1 MNIIGIIILFWIL
14 RAILNG
20 RGVTF
25 GSNASTAN
33 SAPTPWFPIRF
44 FIFWGV
50 ISASGALLVSLSP
63 VAASLWTIAGTLILC
78 FPSWVAQLTIRLGW
92 VKASY
97 YLGGHAQAIHTKDPY
112 SGALFYGWRAL
123 HYVKPEKREL
133 LRDWLQTRLSNR
145 KAVLRSGTMV
155 VQVLLKHGQVSDEQL
170 MEQLRLLGG
179 CNKRLIPGNIS
190 RYCFRYMLARDLP
203 TGDWRLI
210 RATTVQWL
218 DAGYNPLAKWLH
230 EVHWNKS
237 RAHKW
242 PIRLFLF
249 YRYLLAGMP
258 GVARHLPP
266 DSAEVD
272 DEALPGNRSLADLK
286 LAEWAA
292 LKSTHKPSA
301 GAAQQWKDYLQQNRE
316 HWCARLQTLGSY
328 DPDEGFAKIT
338 RSVQDLL
345 AHNNS
350 HDALESEQVSEERD
364 RDFRLLRI
372 KINAVNQRLHSQLM
386 TGAQELEE
394 WFAMAHLAQKLATD
408 PASESQVFY
417 MLRGCCW
424 NWIARLWN
432 DANAKPLAFLVC
444 SYMSTLAY
452 NASDTEALAVFS
464 GIVADRYK

>member
-1 MNIIGIIILFWIL
+1 MGVVGIILVIFII
-14 RAILNG
+14 RALAEG
-20 RGVTF
+20 KDQK
-25 GSNASTAN
+25 SASKAN

-44 FIFWGV
+44 FVFWGV
-50 ISASGALLVSLSP
+50 VSAASAWIIVLSP
-63 VAASLWTIAGTLILC
+63 IAAGIFSITGTLLLC
-78 FPSWVAQLTIRLGW
+78 FPSWVAQITIRLGW

-97 YLGGHAQAIHTKDPY
+97 YLGGHAQAIHTRDPY

-123 HYVKPEKREL
+123 QHVKQEKREP

-145 KAVLRSGTMV
+145 KSVLRSGTMV
-155 VQVLLKHGQVSDEQL
+155 VQVLLKHGQISDNQL
-170 MEQLRLLGG
+170 MEQLRLLSG

-230 EVHWNKS
+230 ELCWNRQ

-242 PIRLFLF
+242 HIRLFLF

-258 GVARHLPP
+258 KIARYLPA
-266 DSAEVD
+266 DEVQV
-272 DEALPGNRSLADLK
+272 DEESNSTYSSLDDLK

-292 LKSTHKPSA
+292 LKSVRKPDA
-301 GAAQQWKDYLQQNRE
+301 GIAQHWKDYVQQNRE
-316 HWCARLQTLGSY
+316 QWCARLQALGSY
-328 DPDEGFAKIT
+328 NPEEGFAKISQ
-338 RSVQDLL
+338 SVQDLL
-345 AHNNS
+345 AYSNS

-408 PASESQVFY
+408 AASESQVFY

-432 DANAKPLAFLVC
+432 DANAKPLAFLIC